1 MKKGFTLVELIAA
14 IIVIGLIIGVLVP
27 GVNKITAK
35 AKLKSF
41 QAGVQGYLKA
51 ASTDNFDRSQ
61 KKGSYLLENGV
72 LTNINVYE
80 KVDINTTVIEDK
92 GYIYI
97 DEKGKKSGVIYNNN
111 YCARID
117 EDYIYYPYRCKY
129 GKYENGHVIYYNPE
143 KDKLCADRNLN
154 KTEDAKSGCLKW
166 HIFNDDEKNPYVTMI
181 LDHDTTINVAF
192 NSDGQPQ
199 IREAKAQL
207 EEDTKQWLKYTGP
220 RLITAKE
227 ITEITGYDYNI
238 LNSYYYLGSN
248 SQEEPTFQEGT
259 NPYKWLFNYTSGCKQ
274 YGCDVE
280 RTGEWGYWTSTI
292 IDDNSQNIW
301 HIRPNGTLNVNSFA
315 STEKGIRPVITI
327 PKKLFES

>member
-41 QAGVQGYLKA
+41 EVGVQGYLKA

-80 KVDINTTVIEDK
+80 KVDINTNVIEDK

-117 EDYIYYPYRCKY
+117 EDYIYYPYRCRY
-129 GKYENGHVIYYNPE
+129 DKYENGHVIYYNPE
-143 KDKLCADRNLN
+143 KDKICAERNLN

-181 LDHDTTINVAF
+181 LDHDTTISVPY
-192 NSDGQPQ
+192 NSSNDASVML
-199 IREAKAQL
+199 EAKQQL
-207 EEDTKQWLKYTGP
+207 LLDTTEWDKSIGP
-220 RLITAKE
+220 RLIKAEE
-227 ITEITGYDYNI
+227 ITEIVGFDFNKLSEFLNLATSKKEENI
-238 LNSYYYLGSN
+238 
-248 SQEEPTFQEGT
+248 TMAEGT

-280 RTGEWGYWTSTI
+280 RTGEFGYWTSTK
-292 IDDNSQNIW
+292 NNNMQVW
-301 HIRPNGTLNVNSFA
+301 HIRPNGTLHGLNQA
-315 STEKGIRPVITI
+315 TSTKGIRPVITI
-327 PKKLFES
+327 PKILLES